1 MYFKRFSEFNLVWH
15 PWSYV
20 SDLSNDASTALPSA
34 SIMNHMQWG
43 PFDIDGAI
51 WALLRFELDRQG
63 AAVRTLCTL
72 DVEPGSLA
80 WRKGIAKGLYSIAVA
95 DKRNDALHSWPL

>member
-1 MYFKRFSEFNLVWH
+1 MSNVSEVNLVWH

-20 SDLSNDASTALPSA
+20 LRFSIDDETTLPSA

-43 PFDIDGAI
+43 PLDIDGTVR
-51 WALLRFELDRQG
+51 ALSCFELDRQS
-63 AAVRTLCTL
+63 AAVGTLRAL

-80 WRKGIAKGLYSIAVA
+80 WRKGIAKGLYAIAVA
-95 DKRNDALHSWPL
+95 DQ